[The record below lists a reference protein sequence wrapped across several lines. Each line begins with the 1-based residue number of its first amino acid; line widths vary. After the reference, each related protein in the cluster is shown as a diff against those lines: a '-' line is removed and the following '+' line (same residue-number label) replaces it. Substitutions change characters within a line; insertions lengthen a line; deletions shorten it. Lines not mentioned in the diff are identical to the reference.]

1 MAANNIII
9 GSKFKPFSYEELLKP
24 VMMAQE
30 AHTAMEDEYSA
41 LSSQAEIWKNM
52 ANKEASPEAYTLYKT
67 FADNLDQAA
76 STLATEGLSP
86 TNRQSLLNV
95 RKLYKSNITPIE
107 QAYTKKQ
114 ALAEEQRKLRAS
126 DQTMMFDVEIPTLSL
141 DKFLNNDIT
150 YTPYSGAVL
159 TKQTAEAAKQL
170 KDLMQSGDP
179 KWTSILGGQY
189 WQSKIRNG
197 YTPEQILLT
206 AQEDPNAPKE
216 LTSII
221 DNVLSANGITKDKGD
236 LYNQSRNYALLGLR
250 EAIGGEKYQMQSNK
264 QFDFNQ
270 EIALAKAK
278 ADIDYENEKRK
289 AGITAGS
296 PNDYFVPLGTAEY
309 DPKQQS
315 VTNDYRTFIEMTKN
329 PKDLYNTLDPKL
341 KNTKIGSEMLTKE
354 GLNPKYT
361 KAMVNLAIKYGYN
374 GTLYTEEKDASGKK
388 KLIINENFKKLLPQI
403 EADVAK
409 NVKRSTMYK
418 LNVTN
423 TEIASNHLIGNAIVL
438 GSNGKSP
445 LKELKDNGDTGRIT
459 STAAS
464 AFFNEN
470 GTIVYMPKK
479 GIIYAGIS
487 KDNTTKKFVLDP
499 EMFGNELVQDALD
512 GKKKN
517 KYQAQMNLID
527 HLIEDGDLEEA
538 DTRISLLMSDIYS
551 YFNTI
556 AKTQT
561 KTESKI

>member
-52 ANKEASPEAYTLYKT
+52 ANKETSPVAYNLYQT
-67 FADNLDQAA
+67 FASNLDQAA
-76 STLATEGLSP
+76 NTLATEGLSP

-114 ALAEEQRKLRAS
+114 ALAEEQRKLRGS
-126 DQTMMFDVEIPTLSL
+126 DQTMMFDVEVPTLSL
-141 DKFLNNDIT
+141 DEFIGKDVT

-206 AQEDPNAPKE
+206 AQEDANAPKE

-221 DNVLSANGITKDKGD
+221 DNVLSANKITKDKGY
-236 LYNQSRNYALLGLR
+236 LYNQARNYALLGLR

-270 EIALAKAK
+270 EVALAQKK
-278 ADIDYENEKRK
+278 ADIEYENAKRI
-289 AGITAGS
+289 AGIPTGS

-329 PKDLYNTLDPKL
+329 PKDLYEAPKV
-341 KNTKIGSEMLTKE
+341 KNERFGDSIITKE
-354 GLNPKYT
+354 GLNPKYI
-361 KAMVNLAIKYGYN
+361 KAMENLAKKYGYN
-374 GTLYTEEKDASGKK
+374 GVLYNEMKDASGKK
-388 KLIINENFKKLLPQI
+388 KLIINEEFKKLLPQI

-409 NVKRSTMYK
+409 NVKRNTMYR

-423 TEIASNHLIGNAIVL
+423 TEIASNHLIGN
-438 GSNGKSP
+438 SNEQS
-445 LKELKDNGDTGRIT
+445 T
-459 STAAS
+459 S
-464 AFFNEN
+464 
-470 GTIVYMPKK
+470 
-479 GIIYAGIS
+479 
-487 KDNTTKKFVLDP
+487 
-499 EMFGNELVQDALD
+499 
-512 GKKKN
+512 
-517 KYQAQMNLID
+517 
-527 HLIEDGDLEEA
+527 
-538 DTRISLLMSDIYS
+538 R
-551 YFNTI
+551 
-556 AKTQT
+556 
-561 KTESKI
+561 

>member
-52 ANKEASPEAYTLYKT
+52 ANKETSPVAYNLYQT

-114 ALAEEQRKLRAS
+114 ALAEEQRKLRGS
-126 DQTMMFDVEIPTLSL
+126 DQTMMFDVEVPTLSL
-141 DKFLNNDIT
+141 DEFIGKDVT

-159 TKQTAEAAKQL
+159 IKQTAEAAKQL

-206 AQEDPNAPKE
+206 AQEDQNAPKE

-236 LYNQSRNYALLGLR
+236 LYNQARNYILLGLR
-250 EAIGGEKYQMQSNK
+250 EVIGGEKYQMQSNK

-270 EIALAKAK
+270 EVALAQKK
-278 ADIDYENEKRK
+278 ADIEYENAKRI
-289 AGITAGS
+289 AGIPTGS

-329 PKDLYNTLDPKL
+329 PKDLYQSPKAKYGRL
-341 KNTKIGSEMLTKE
+341 SDEILMVE

-361 KAMVNLAIKYGYN
+361 KALNNLAKKYGF
-374 GTLYTEEKDASGKK
+374 ASQPYHEIKTYSGERQVI
-388 KLIINENFKKLLPQI
+388 LDEGFKKLLPQI

-409 NVKRSTMYK
+409 SVKRSTMYK

-459 STAAS
+459 NTDAS
-464 AFFNEN
+464 KYFNEN
-470 GTIVYMPKK
+470 GAIVYMPKK

-487 KDNTTKKFVLDP
+487 KDNKSKKFVLDP

-538 DTRISLLMSDIYS
+538 DKRISLLMSDIYS

>member
-24 VMMAQE
+24 VMMAQV

-52 ANKEASPEAYTLYKT
+52 ANKETSPVAYNLYQT
-67 FADNLDQAA
+67 FASNLDQAA
-76 STLATEGLSP
+76 NTLATEGLSP

-114 ALAEEQRKLRAS
+114 ALAEEQRKLRGS

-141 DKFLNNDIT
+141 DKFIGKDVT

-159 TKQTAEAAKQL
+159 IKQTAEAAKQL
-170 KDLMQSGDP
+170 TDLMQSGDP

-221 DNVLSANGITKDKGD
+221 DNVLSANKITKDKGD

-270 EIALAKAK
+270 EVALAKAK

-315 VTNDYRTFIEMTKN
+315 VTNDYRTFIEMTQN
-329 PKDLYNTLDPKL
+329 PKDLYESPKV
-341 KNTKIGSEMLTKE
+341 KNERFGDSIITKE

-361 KAMVNLAIKYGYN
+361 KAMENLAKKYGYN
-374 GTLYTEEKDASGKK
+374 GVLYTEEKDASGKK
-388 KLIINENFKKLLPQI
+388 KLVINENFKKLLPQI

-409 NVKRSTMYK
+409 NVKRNTMYK

-459 STAAS
+459 NTEAS
-464 AFFNEN
+464 EYFNEN
-470 GTIVYMPKK
+470 GAIVYMPKK

-538 DTRISLLMSDIYS
+538 DKRISLLMSDIYS

-556 AKTQT
+556 EKTQS
-561 KTESKI
+561 KTDSKI